1 MQLESTKRK
10 NQEYFAAWDKKIEN
24 TWMRLLSDMA
34 KPFIIFIILNIF
46 TIAILVKL
54 SIYNFNF

>member
-1 MQLESTKRK
+1 MRLESIKRK

-24 TWMRLLSDMA
+24 TAMSLATELAM
-34 KPFIIFIILNIF
+34 PLVIFIVLNIF

-54 SIYNFNF
+54 NLY

>member
-1 MQLESTKRK
+1 MQLKSTKRK
-10 NQEYFAAWDKKIEN
+10 NQEYFAAWDKKIE
-24 TWMRLLSDMA
+24 TTRMRMLSDMA
-34 KPFIIFIILNIF
+34 KPFIIFVILNIF